1 MNDIEILQQLLSGN
15 YLNEKEQVRAEQLLC
30 IVNKQFNDTR
40 TIGYTPPTDK
50 KMENEILPSQ
60 PVLTIN
66 EQMVLLFVQK
76 LFENTNMVN
85 YYDSELKNIFEKYW
99 LGELDSDIDE
109 KGAGGFWDLAGE
121 LETEYNHIPLDQGVL
136 YNAMITIY
144 EMPLKTTTDTNHFLK
159 YKN

>member
-1 MNDIEILQQLLSGN
+1 MNDIEI
-15 YLNEKEQVRAEQLLC
+15 
-30 IVNKQFNDTR
+30 
-40 TIGYTPPTDK
+40 
-50 KMENEILPSQ
+50 
-60 PVLTIN
+60 TIN

-85 YYDSELKNIFEKYW
+85 YYNSELKNIFEKYW

-121 LETEYNHIPLDQGVL
+121 LETDYNHIRGDISEKLVDLDQGVL

-159 YKN
+159 YKNYSIPSIYF